1 MRPPYDASMRS
12 SPALTVAMAALALAL
27 SGCDKLTGLV
37 KSEPDAAVVAV
48 VDAAPAAAVDAA
60 AAAAVDASVAPTTT
74 AKPVV
79 VARKDGGP
87 GDASAAVADAA
98 APVDAGVDAAITP
111 RRATRGA
118 FTCDSP
124 GCQCEPGVTCDI
136 TCPATGA
143 CNVVVREIATAT
155 IHGGTSP
162 VTLQCNKG
170 ATCHVQGGAGA
181 SRTRCTGA
189 KCDVECHSGACNLT
203 CESGGKCSIAKK
215 GSGAVKCDGC

>member
-1 MRPPYDASMRS
+1 MRS
-12 SPALTVAMAALALAL
+12 SPAFTVALAAFAFVV
-27 SGCDKLTGLV
+27 SGCDKLIGLI
-37 KSEPDAAVVAV
+37 KSEPDAAVAEA
-48 VDAAPAAAVDAA
+48 VDAAVAAAVDAA
-60 AAAAVDASVAPTTT
+60 VAAAVDASVAPTNT

-79 VARKDGGP
+79 VARKDAGP
-87 GDASAAVADAA
+87 VDAA
-98 APVDAGVDAAITP
+98 ATVDAGVDAAIP
-111 RRATRGA
+111 PKRATRGA

-124 GCQCEPGVTCDI
+124 GCQCEPGVSCDI

-203 CESGGKCSIAKK
+203 CESGGNCSIAKK